1 MNKKVVYTAIY
12 GNKDI
17 LKDPIY
23 VTSDF
28 DYICFTN
35 DTNIK
40 SGVWKV
46 VYEAPIHEDPVR
58 SAKIFKAKPHDYLSE
73 YDISLW
79 VDANFLIY
87 GDLNLFLEEAHNL
100 KDTNM
105 MLFQHD
111 QERFCLYD
119 EAEVV
124 IRHQKDDIELV
135 KRQIQKY
142 KKEGY
147 PPQRG
152 LSANSI
158 MLRKHNKNDMMA
170 LGNMWWE
177 EISQFSR
184 RDQLSLY
191 YCTWKLEL
199 KHYLLKYPDMDI
211 RSNPWFRWLPH
222 NYEVQG

>member
-1 MNKKVVYTAIY
+1 
-12 GNKDI
+12 
-17 LKDPIY
+17 
-23 VTSDF
+23 
-28 DYICFTN
+28 
-35 DTNIK
+35 
-40 SGVWKV
+40 
-46 VYEAPIHEDPVR
+46 
-58 SAKIFKAKPHDYLSE
+58 
-73 YDISLW
+73 LW